1 MDSLLYT
8 FVQDLGLGELPI
20 LNKENRALNE
30 ELAAKQLEI
39 AKFQNLNQEEKNT
52 VDRIY
57 GHWNNVKESGTT
69 NVEPSHNN
77 LLKLLVV
84 FVCLVLTSI
93 KSSILLMPSFVV
105 VCIVGIAKNVKVS
118 KREFIGSESKL
129 LKFSEACSARNYR
142 DSTDL
147 RQNIDSLITR

>member
-57 GHWNNVKESGTT
+57 GHWNNVKESG
-69 NVEPSHNN
+69 
-77 LLKLLVV
+77 
-84 FVCLVLTSI
+84 
-93 KSSILLMPSFVV
+93 
-105 VCIVGIAKNVKVS
+105 
-118 KREFIGSESKL
+118 
-129 LKFSEACSARNYR
+129 NY
-142 DSTDL
+142 
-147 RQNIDSLITR
+147 

>member
-1 MDSLLYT
+1 
-8 FVQDLGLGELPI
+8 
-20 LNKENRALNE
+20 
-30 ELAAKQLEI
+30 
-39 AKFQNLNQEEKNT
+39 
-52 VDRIY
+52 
-57 GHWNNVKESGTT
+57 
-69 NVEPSHNN
+69 
-77 LLKLLVV
+77 
-84 FVCLVLTSI
+84 
-93 KSSILLMPSFVV
+93 MPSFVV